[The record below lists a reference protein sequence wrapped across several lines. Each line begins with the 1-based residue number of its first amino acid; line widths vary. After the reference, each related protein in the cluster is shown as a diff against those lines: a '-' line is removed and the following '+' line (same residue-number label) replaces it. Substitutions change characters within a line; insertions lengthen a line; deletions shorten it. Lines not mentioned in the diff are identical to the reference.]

1 MTREVVVGQ
10 QVDKEKEAK
19 EKTKR
24 LVITLVAI
32 GILIFGCI
40 ASCLVFGV
48 LAPDAPVVAPTP
60 TRGRGGEGGGPG
72 EVVEPT
78 PVPTPAYLTVAR
90 IEQERKALTDIQ
102 KEQYDQGI
110 LGEVIQFHGQVVEV
124 SEDGKVSIDEGA
136 AFTSVQLSGIP
147 RDVVMTFT
155 KGHLIEGM
163 GTVADVDTFL
173 ILMIEIQVTSWNR

>member
-1 MTREVVVGQ
+1 MTHEVVVGQ

-40 ASCLVFGV
+40 ASCLAFVV
-48 LAPDAPVVAPTP
+48 LVPDVEPTP
-60 TRGRGGEGGGPG
+60 TRAVRVSTP
-72 EVVEPT
+72 VDVDEPT
-78 PVPTPAYLTVAR
+78 PFSTPAYLTVAR

-110 LGEVIQFHGQVVEV
+110 LGEVIQFRGQVVEV

-147 RDVVMTFT
+147 RDVAMTFN

-173 ILMIEIQVTSWNR
+173 ILMIEIQVTSWND